1 MHGPKQHEGGR
12 RICRH
17 QEEGVSGGKLG
28 PNYDYKQP
36 LA

>member
-17 QEEGVSGGKLG
+17 QEKGVSSGKLG
-28 PNYDYKQP
+28 PNDDYKQP